1 MYFGCEFASRVAIK
15 CNFTLLDVKR
25 ERNLL
30 ILEGTEAA
38 GVGRTCHVAR
48 FCCSLNVKDFN
59 NPGELL
65 QLNINDEHKTI
76 LPKRRRNFGMA
87 EEK

>member
-30 ILEGTEAA
+30 ILEGTGA
-38 GVGRTCHVAR
+38 GVWGA
-48 FCCSLNVKDFN
+48 LAMWQDFVV
-59 NPGELL
+59 L
-65 QLNINDEHKTI
+65 
-76 LPKRRRNFGMA
+76 
-87 EEK
+87 